1 MWQIFWHS
9 AQLFLKGKLFRDMNQ
24 VIRHGVIG
32 VLLGATVLIVLAKF
46 VLPLWLAAIVAG
58 IVSGGAQP
66 YLFKDL
72 KYA

>member
-24 VIRHGVIG
+24 VIRHGMIG

-46 VLPLWLAAIVAG
+46 FLPLWLAAIVAG
-58 IVSGGAQP
+58 IVCGAAQP

>member
-1 MWQIFWHS
+1 MWDMFWHS

-32 VLLGATVLIVLAKF
+32 VLIGAGLLIVLAKLG
-46 VLPLWLAAIVAG
+46 LPVWLAALLAG
-58 IVSGGAQP
+58 LVCGAAQP

>member
-1 MWQIFWHS
+1 MWHIFWHS

-32 VLLGATVLIVLAKF
+32 VLLGAVVLIVLAKF
-46 VLPLWLAAIVAG
+46 ALPLWLAAIVAG